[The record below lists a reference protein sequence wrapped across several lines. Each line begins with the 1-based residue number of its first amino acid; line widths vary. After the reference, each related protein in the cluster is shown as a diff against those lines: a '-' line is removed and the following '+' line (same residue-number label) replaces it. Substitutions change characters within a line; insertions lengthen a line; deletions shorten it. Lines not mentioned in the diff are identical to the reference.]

1 MAVKPLST
9 FAILLCLLF
18 SMQGFS
24 QSTVSGKVT
33 DAGSGEGIE
42 FVTVYIADSST
53 ATESDVSGSYSL
65 AVPSGQSFEL
75 VFTRIG
81 FAEKRVQVNRIRKG
95 RSRVVDIQLLTSESD
110 IEVVVQESKIDEAE
124 MVRESVE
131 EFKLIPTTTGNFE
144 SILPNIALGTSGG
157 TGGELSSQYNV
168 RGGNYDENLVYVN
181 DFEIFRPQLIR
192 NSQQEGLSFP
202 NADMISNIS
211 FSSGGFQANYGDKM
225 SSVLD
230 IQYKRP
236 DEFKGS
242 ASMSLLGATA
252 HIEGSKQFGKSTYKK
267 LRYLVGARYKTSKY
281 LLGSLDTRGQY
292 TPNFTDIQTYL
303 TYDLTRD
310 LQLGLI
316 GNYNKSQFDFIPFS
330 RNTAFGTFFTTLQLT
345 SIFEGAERD
354 DYSNGMAGL
363 SFTYIPDRAKNPL
376 YLKLLASAYSAD
388 ESEAYDIQGFYSLA
402 QVETGLGENAGQAVA
417 LIGSGTQHEFARN
430 QLKNNIINV
439 QHKGGLEIQLDN
451 KSGQAEK
458 THFLQW
464 GLKVQNEQFDDRL
477 NEWERL
483 DSAGYSL
490 PFSQETVDLYRV
502 TKTTNDITSTRLN
515 AFVQNT
521 YSIIDPGEKELK
533 ATIGLRA
540 AYWDITNEF
549 ILSPRAQ
556 FLFKPLNSSRDLSFK
571 LATGVYY
578 QPPFYRELRR
588 PDGTLNLNLKS
599 QRSIHA
605 LAGFTYD
612 FGDDINT
619 KRKKYR
625 FITEAYYKKLDN
637 LISYEIDN
645 IRIRYSG
652 ENDASGYVA
661 GIDFRI
667 NGEFVPGA
675 ESWINLSFLSAKE
688 SLTDVQHQKFFP
700 GDSTS
705 TEVNFVP
712 RPTDQLFYMS
722 VFFQDYLPSNENFK
736 MHLNLIF
743 GSGLPFGVRDDN
755 RVFRNTF
762 KYKAYQRVDIGFSL
776 ALWNRETS
784 NGRGGMFSWS
794 DKAWISLEVF
804 NMLGIE
810 NVASNTW
817 IKTIFQQQ
825 YAIPNNLTSRRV
837 NLRFKVDF

>member
-1 MAVKPLST
+1 MALKSLSP
-9 FAILLCLLF
+9 FLLLF
-18 SMQGFS
+18 CVLFS
-24 QSTVSGKVT
+24 TKAQSQAKIFGKIT
-33 DAGSGEGIE
+33 DAVTQDGVD

-53 ATESDVSGSYSL
+53 ATETDETGIYEIT
-65 AVPSGQSFEL
+65 VPSDKPFEL

-81 FAEKRVQVNRIRKG
+81 FEEERVKINRIRKG
-95 RSRVVDIQLLTSESD
+95 QRRRINRQMKTSESD
-110 IEVVVQESKIDEAE
+110 LEVVVEESKIDESE

-131 EFKLIPTTTGNFE
+131 DFKLIPTTTGNLE
-144 SILPNIALGTSGG
+144 SILPHIALGTSGG

-181 DFEIFRPQLIR
+181 DFQIFRPQLIR

-202 NADMISNIS
+202 NADLISNIS
-211 FSSGGFQANYGDKM
+211 FSSGGFQAHYGDKM

-242 ASMSLLGATA
+242 VGMSLLGATA
-252 HIEGSKQFGKSTYKK
+252 HIEGSKQFGSSSYKK
-267 LRYLVGARYKTSKY
+267 FRYLVGARYKTSKY
-281 LLGSLDTRGQY
+281 LLGSLDTKGQY

-303 TYDLTRD
+303 TYDITRD

-316 GNYNKSQFDFIPFS
+316 ANYNQSQFDFIPFS
-330 RNTAFGTFFTTLQLT
+330 RSTAFGSFFTTLQLT
-345 SIFEGAERD
+345 SLFEGSEKD
-354 DYSNGMAGL
+354 DYSNGMTGL
-363 SFTYIPDRAKNPL
+363 SLTYIPDRDKNPL
-376 YLKLLASAYSAD
+376 YLKLLTSMYRSR

-402 QVETGLGENAGQAVA
+402 QVDTGLGENSGQEIA
-417 LIGSGTQHEFARN
+417 LIGSGTQHEYARN
-430 QLKNNIINV
+430 NLKNNIINV
-439 QHKGGLEIQLDN
+439 EHKGGLEIQVAN
-451 KSGQAEK
+451 NSQVEK

-464 GLKVQNEQFDDRL
+464 GLKVQNERFDDNL

-490 PFSQETVDLYRV
+490 PFDQELVNLYSV
-502 TKTTNDITSTRLN
+502 TKTSNDITSTRLN
-515 AFVQNT
+515 AFVQNS
-521 YSIIDPGEKELK
+521 YSIIDKTKKELK

-540 AYWDITNEF
+540 SYWDINNEF
-549 ILSPRAQ
+549 IFSPRAQ
-556 FLFKPLNSSRDLSFK
+556 LLFKPLQSSKDLSFK

-605 LAGFTYD
+605 VAGFTYD
-612 FGDDINT
+612 FGEDVNT

-637 LISYEIDN
+637 LVSYEIDN

-661 GIDFRI
+661 GIDFRM

-675 ESWINLSFLSAKE
+675 ESWINLSFLKARE
-688 SLTDVQHQKFFP
+688 TINDVQHLKFFP

-705 TEVNFVP
+705 TEVKYVP
-712 RPTDQLFYMS
+712 RPTDQLFYLS
-722 VFFQDYLPSNENFK
+722 LFFQDYFPNNENFK

-743 GSGLPFGVRDDN
+743 GSGLPFGIKDN
-755 RVFRNTF
+755 NREFRNSF
-762 KYKAYQRVDIGFSL
+762 KYKAYQRVDLGFSL

-784 NGRGGMFSWS
+784 SRNGGMFSWS
-794 DKAWISLEVF
+794 DRAWISLEVF

-825 YAIPNNLTSRRV
+825 YAIPNNLTSRRI